1 MPASI
6 CVDRLSITFMS
17 QPRDIVRVPL
27 PARVA
32 TNIGTIM
39 FRNRPALVA
48 GLENGQL
55 ILVHE

>member
-1 MPASI
+1 MPAST
-6 CVDRLSITFMS
+6 CVDRLSITFVP
-17 QPRDIVRVPL
+17 QPRDLVRVPL

-39 FRNRPALVA
+39 FRNGPALVA
-48 GLENGQL
+48 GMENGQL